1 MRGNMRE
8 KVKLLKNGLKI
19 GAAVAAM
26 ALAVCIGNK
35 SVAYADNTFGVDGG
49 VKWTITGDTL
59 KIEPAGD
66 ALESGC
72 TDGQMKNYECYPTAS
87 NANAN
92 KRPEWGGDAYNS
104 VTKIV
109 IDNGVKNIGE
119 KAFGSTYDK
128 YNNNIKTV
136 VIGKDV
142 ESIGSLA
149 FGNTAI
155 PDLTIYSNIS
165 KDKIDNMAFMSKT
178 ATPKELELK
187 VSKVNCYVDGVSSY
201 FKQFTNDDPLIEV
214 KNEGTYKKS
223 DVSIN
228 NFNIKI
234 ESDNL
239 LASGADVSILWA
251 GLSTSQMAE
260 ESERTL
266 SISPSQLALF
276 TDKSMDLTK
285 LKFFTL
291 SQTDDNA
298 PINKAKITIP
308 TPSDWKDHHDNI
320 KLYSY
325 KISDNNTLT
334 LNELAPEKISD
345 DNIIFTGEGFP
356 VDYVLYYNYNSNP
369 EYKVLIDTQ
378 YFDNEV
384 FYWGIAGG
392 SLTYGVPTKTDTTI
406 SEIITKFVAAN
417 TANSSGYTFDNNKLK
432 TFDLS
437 LTADGTAVTTV
448 PTNMRVKI
456 PLPDGWDS
464 ADVQVL
470 TLSSDGKI
478 EVVNSIT
485 VTSIGSKLY
494 VDFMPSHFSPYA
506 LYNAKAGTETTTAT
520 TTAAATTT
528 TAVNTTTRAN
538 TVSTTNS
545 NYNNN
550 STSYNGSGRYDNT
563 PKTGVKDFMWIA
575 IPVAVML
582 MGIGIVILGRRKQRS
597 IDE

>member
-1 MRGNMRE
+1 MRGNM
-8 KVKLLKNGLKI
+8 KDKFKSLKNGLKI

-26 ALAVCIGNK
+26 ALAVCVGNN
-35 SVAYADNTFGVDGG
+35 SVAYADDTYTVDGG
-49 VKWTITGDTL
+49 IKWTITGDTL
-59 KIEPAGD
+59 KIEAAGSD
-66 ALESGC
+66 SKDGYTSGEMKDYTKLTTDTYPSAAETDKAPWSKESSYS
-72 TDGQMKNYECYPTAS
+72 TV
-87 NANAN
+87 
-92 KRPEWGGDAYNS
+92 KRIEISDD
-104 VTKIV
+104 VTKIGDRAFGNFSGVKELDAVV
-109 IDNGVKNIGE
+109 IGSGVKNIGE
-119 KAFGSTYDK
+119 YSFANVKIDTLTVYTAQLTSSKGNSFLSKKDGGDINGTNDSLHNISQINCYPGISTY
-128 YNNNIKTV
+128 I
-136 VIGKDV
+136 IGTD
-142 ESIGSLA
+142 
-149 FGNTAI
+149 NTI
-155 PDLTIYSNIS
+155 PVT
-165 KDKIDNMAFMSKT
+165 
-178 ATPKELELK
+178 
-187 VSKVNCYVDGVSSY
+187 
-201 FKQFTNDDPLIEV
+201 
-214 KNEGTYKKS
+214 
-223 DVSIN
+223 

-239 LASGADVSILWA
+239 LASDADVSILWD
-251 GLSTSQMAE
+251 GLSESRSQKAE
-260 ESERTL
+260 EATL

-276 TDKSMDLTK
+276 TDKGMDLTK

-291 SQTDDNA
+291 SQTDDSA
-298 PINKAKITIP
+298 PINKAQITIP
-308 TPSDWKDHHDNI
+308 TPSGWKDNHSKI
-320 KLYSY
+320 ELYSY
-325 KISDNNTLT
+325 TISDNTLT
-334 LNELAPEKISD
+334 LNKLDSAISD
-345 DNIIFTGEGFP
+345 SNIVFTGEGFP
-356 VDYVLYYNYNSNP
+356 VNYVLYYNYNSNP

-384 FYWGIAGG
+384 YYWGIAGDNL
-392 SLTYGVPTKTDTTI
+392 SYGVPTKTDTTI

-432 TFDLS
+432 AFDLS

-470 TLSSDGKI
+470 TLSSDSKI

-494 VDFMPSHFSPYA
+494 VDFMPPHFSPYA

-582 MGIGIVILGRRKQRS
+582 MGTGIVILGRRKQRS

>member
-1 MRGNMRE
+1 MRSNMRE

-26 ALAVCIGNK
+26 ALAVCVGNK
-35 SVAYADNTFGVDGG
+35 SVAYAEDVSGDDGG
-49 VKWTITGDTL
+49 IKWTIKDDTL
-59 KIEPAGD
+59 TIEAKTD
-66 ALESGC
+66 A
-72 TDGQMKNYECYPTAS
+72 TDPGVMPDYPNLTTYGLDDGKAPWS
-87 NANAN
+87 T
-92 KRPEWGGDAYNS
+92 KTEYNN
-104 VTKIV
+104 VRKIV
-109 IDNGVKNIGE
+109 IADGVKHIGDR
-119 KAFGSTYDK
+119 AFGQLGGTAQRKELDK
-128 YNNNIKTV
+128 VI
-136 VIGKDV
+136 IGKDI
-142 ESIGSLA
+142 ESVGEYA
-149 FGNTAI
+149 
-155 PDLTIYSNIS
+155 
-165 KDKIDNMAFMSKT
+165 
-178 ATPKELELK
+178 
-187 VSKVNCYVDGVSSY
+187 
-201 FKQFTNDDPLIEV
+201 FTNNRIKDLEIYTTKNVSYNETSFNSSEMGKEYNQGTAVYYIENLYCYDGFS
-214 KNEGTYKKS
+214 KYFTDKES
-223 DVSIN
+223 SIN
-228 NFNIKI
+228 VTNFNIKI

-239 LASGADVSILWA
+239 LADKADVSIKWD
-251 GLSTSQMAE
+251 GLSTSQTAQKA
-260 ESERTL
+260 TL
-266 SISPSQLALF
+266 SISPSKLALF

-298 PINKAKITIP
+298 PINKAQITIP
-308 TPSDWKDHHDNI
+308 TPSGWKDNYKQI
-320 KLYSY
+320 ELYSY
-325 KISDNNTLT
+325 TISDNTLT
-334 LNELAPEKISD
+334 LNKLNSAISD
-345 DNIIFTGEGFP
+345 KDIIFTGEGFP
-356 VDYVLYYNYNSNP
+356 VNYVLYYDYNSNP
-369 EYKVLIDTQ
+369 EYKVFIDTQ

-392 SLTYGVPTKTDTTI
+392 SLTYGIPTKTDTTI

-432 TFDLS
+432 AFDLS
-437 LTADGTAVTTV
+437 LTADGTAVTTG

-494 VDFMPSHFSPYA
+494 VDFMPLHFSPYA

>member
-1 MRGNMRE
+1 MKD

-26 ALAVCIGNK
+26 ALAVCVGNK
-35 SVAYADNTFGVDGG
+35 SVAYADDVSGVDGG
-49 VKWTITGDTL
+49 IKWTIKDDTL
-59 KIEPAGD
+59 MIEAQTD
-66 ALESGC
+66 ATDSGVMPDYLNL
-72 TDGQMKNYECYPTAS
+72 TTYTGEDKAPWSKKTEYDNVS
-87 NANAN
+87 
-92 KRPEWGGDAYNS
+92 
-104 VTKIV
+104 KIV
-109 IDNGVKNIGE
+109 IADGVKHIGDR
-119 KAFGSTYDK
+119 AFGQLGGNDPRKALDK
-128 YNNNIKTV
+128 V

-142 ESIGSLA
+142 ESVGEYA
-149 FGNTAI
+149 
-155 PDLTIYSNIS
+155 
-165 KDKIDNMAFMSKT
+165 
-178 ATPKELELK
+178 
-187 VSKVNCYVDGVSSY
+187 
-201 FKQFTNDDPLIEV
+201 FTNNSIKDLEIYTTKNVSYNETSFKSSEMGKEYDQGTAVYNIENLYCYAGFSEYFTD
-214 KNEGTYKKS
+214 KNS
-223 DVSIN
+223 SIN
-228 NFNIKI
+228 VTNFNIKI

-239 LASGADVSILWA
+239 LADKADVGIKWD
-251 GLSTSQMAE
+251 GLSTSQTAQKA
-260 ESERTL
+260 TL
-266 SISPSQLALF
+266 SISPSKLALF

-298 PINKAKITIP
+298 PINKAQITIP
-308 TPSDWKDHHDNI
+308 TPSGWKDHHDKI
-320 KLYSY
+320 ELYSY
-325 KISDNNTLT
+325 T
-334 LNELAPEKISD
+334 ISD
-345 DNIIFTGEGFP
+345 DNTLELKKLDSAINDKDIIFTGEGFP
-356 VDYVLYYNYNSNP
+356 VNYVLYYNYNSNP

-392 SLTYGVPTKTDTTI
+392 SLTYGIPTKTDTTI

-470 TLSSDGKI
+470 TLSSDSKI

-485 VTSIGSKLY
+485 VTSIGLKLY

-545 NYNNN
+545 NYNNS

>member
-1 MRGNMRE
+1 MRSNMRE

-26 ALAVCIGNK
+26 ALAVCVGNK
-35 SVAYADNTFGVDGG
+35 SVAYAEDVSGDDGG
-49 VKWTITGDTL
+49 IKWTIKDDTL
-59 KIEPAGD
+59 TIEAKTD
-66 ALESGC
+66 A
-72 TDGQMKNYECYPTAS
+72 TDPGVMPDYPNLTTYGLDDGKAPWS
-87 NANAN
+87 T
-92 KRPEWGGDAYNS
+92 KTEYNN
-104 VTKIV
+104 VRKIV
-109 IDNGVKNIGE
+109 IADGVKHIGDR
-119 KAFGSTYDK
+119 AFGQLGGTAQRKELDK
-128 YNNNIKTV
+128 VI
-136 VIGKDV
+136 IGKDV
-142 ESIGSLA
+142 ESVGEYA
-149 FGNTAI
+149 
-155 PDLTIYSNIS
+155 
-165 KDKIDNMAFMSKT
+165 
-178 ATPKELELK
+178 
-187 VSKVNCYVDGVSSY
+187 
-201 FKQFTNDDPLIEV
+201 FTNNRIKDLEIYTTKNVSYNETSFKSSEMGKEYDQGTAVYNIENLYCYAGFSEYFTD
-214 KNEGTYKKS
+214 KNS
-223 DVSIN
+223 SIN
-228 NFNIKI
+228 VTNFNIKI

-239 LASGADVSILWA
+239 LADKADVGIKWD
-251 GLSTSQMAE
+251 GLSTSQTAQKA
-260 ESERTL
+260 TL

-356 VDYVLYYNYNSNP
+356 VNYVLYYNYNSNP

-392 SLTYGVPTKTDTTI
+392 SLTYGIPTKTDTTI

-494 VDFMPSHFSPYA
+494 VDFMPQHFSPYA

>member
-1 MRGNMRE
+1 MRSNM
-8 KVKLLKNGLKI
+8 KDKFKLFKNGLKI

-26 ALAVCIGNK
+26 ALAVCVGNK
-35 SVAYADNTFGVDGG
+35 SVAYADDVSGVDGG
-49 VKWTITGDTL
+49 IKWTIKDDTL
-59 KIEPAGD
+59 TIEAQTDATDSGVMPDYVNLTTYAGEEK
-66 ALESGC
+66 APWSKKTE
-72 TDGQMKNYECYPTAS
+72 
-87 NANAN
+87 
-92 KRPEWGGDAYNS
+92 YNNVS
-104 VTKIV
+104 KIV
-109 IDNGVKNIGE
+109 IADGVKHIGD
-119 KAFGSTYDK
+119 KAFGQLGGSDPRKALDK
-128 YNNNIKTV
+128 V

-142 ESIGSLA
+142 ESVGEYA
-149 FGNTAI
+149 
-155 PDLTIYSNIS
+155 
-165 KDKIDNMAFMSKT
+165 
-178 ATPKELELK
+178 
-187 VSKVNCYVDGVSSY
+187 
-201 FKQFTNDDPLIEV
+201 FTNNNIKDLEIYTTKNVSYKETSFKSSEVGKEYDQGTAVYNIE
-214 KNEGTYKKS
+214 NLYCYDGFSAYFTGKKS
-223 DVSIN
+223 GIN
-228 NFNIKI
+228 VTNFNIKI

-239 LASGADVSILWA
+239 LADKADVSIKWD
-251 GLSTSQMAE
+251 GLSTSQTAE
-260 ESERTL
+260 KATL
-266 SISPSQLALF
+266 SISPSKLALF

-291 SQTDDNA
+291 SQTDENA
-298 PINKAKITIP
+298 PINKAQITIP
-308 TPSDWKDHHDNI
+308 TPSDWKDNHDKI
-320 KLYSY
+320 ELYSY
-325 KISDNNTLT
+325 TISDNTLT
-334 LNELAPEKISD
+334 LNKLGSAISD
-345 DNIIFTGEGFP
+345 ANIVFTGEGFP
-356 VDYVLYYNYNSNP
+356 VNYVLYYNYNSNP

-392 SLTYGVPTKTDTTI
+392 SLTYGIPTKTDTTI

>member
-26 ALAVCIGNK
+26 ALAVCVGNK
-35 SVAYADNTFGVDGG
+35 SVAYADGTSGVDGG
-49 VKWTITGDTL
+49 VKWEIKDDTL
-59 KIEPAGD
+59 TIEAQTD
-66 ALESGC
+66 AADPGVMPDYLNLTTYGVGEGKAPWSKG
-72 TDGQMKNYECYPTAS
+72 TEYDNV
-87 NANAN
+87 
-92 KRPEWGGDAYNS
+92 R
-104 VTKIV
+104 KIV
-109 IDNGVKNIGE
+109 IADGVKHIGD
-119 KAFGSTYDK
+119 KAFGQWGGSAQRKELDK
-128 YNNNIKTV
+128 VI
-136 VIGKDV
+136 IGKDV
-142 ESIGSLA
+142 ESVGEYA
-149 FGNTAI
+149 
-155 PDLTIYSNIS
+155 
-165 KDKIDNMAFMSKT
+165 
-178 ATPKELELK
+178 
-187 VSKVNCYVDGVSSY
+187 
-201 FKQFTNDDPLIEV
+201 FTNNSIKDLEIYTTKNVSYNETSFKSSEMGKGYDQEPAVYSIENLYCYDGFSKYFTE
-214 KNEGTYKKS
+214 KNS
-223 DVSIN
+223 SIN
-228 NFNIKI
+228 VTNFNIKI

-239 LASGADVSILWA
+239 LADKADVSIKWD
-251 GLSTSQMAE
+251 GFSTSQTAE
-260 ESERTL
+260 ESTL
-266 SISPSQLALF
+266 SISPSKLALF
-276 TDKSMDLTK
+276 TDKGMDLTK

-291 SQTDDNA
+291 SQTDENA
-298 PINKAKITIP
+298 PISKAQITIP
-308 TPSDWKDHHDNI
+308 TPSDWKDNYKKI
-320 KLYSY
+320 ELYSY
-325 KISDNNTLT
+325 TISDDNTLT
-334 LNELAPEKISD
+334 LNKLDSAISD
-345 DNIIFTGEGFP
+345 DNIIFTGEEFP
-356 VDYVLYYNYNSNP
+356 VNYVLYYDYNSNP

-392 SLTYGVPTKTDTTI
+392 SLTYGIPTKTDTTI

>member
-1 MRGNMRE
+1 MRSNMKD

-26 ALAVCIGNK
+26 ALAVCVGNK
-35 SVAYADNTFGVDGG
+35 SVAYADDVSGVDGG
-49 VKWTITGDTL
+49 IKWTIKDDTL
-59 KIEPAGD
+59 MIEAQTD
-66 ALESGC
+66 ATDSGVMPDYLNL
-72 TDGQMKNYECYPTAS
+72 TTYTGEDKAPWSKKTEYDNVS
-87 NANAN
+87 
-92 KRPEWGGDAYNS
+92 
-104 VTKIV
+104 KIV
-109 IDNGVKNIGE
+109 IADGVKHIGDR
-119 KAFGSTYDK
+119 AFGQLGGNDPRKALDK
-128 YNNNIKTV
+128 V

-142 ESIGSLA
+142 ESVGEYA
-149 FGNTAI
+149 
-155 PDLTIYSNIS
+155 
-165 KDKIDNMAFMSKT
+165 
-178 ATPKELELK
+178 
-187 VSKVNCYVDGVSSY
+187 
-201 FKQFTNDDPLIEV
+201 FTNNSIKDLEIYTTKNVSYNETSFKSSEMGKEYDQGTAVYNIENLYCYAGFSEYFTD
-214 KNEGTYKKS
+214 KNS
-223 DVSIN
+223 SIN
-228 NFNIKI
+228 VTNFNIKI

-239 LASGADVSILWA
+239 LADKADVGIKWD
-251 GLSTSQMAE
+251 GLSTSQTAQKA
-260 ESERTL
+260 TL
-266 SISPSQLALF
+266 SISPSKLALF

-298 PINKAKITIP
+298 PINKAQITIP
-308 TPSDWKDHHDNI
+308 TPSGWKDHHDKI
-320 KLYSY
+320 ELYSY
-325 KISDNNTLT
+325 T
-334 LNELAPEKISD
+334 ISD
-345 DNIIFTGEGFP
+345 DNTLELKKLDSAINDKDIIFTGEGFP
-356 VDYVLYYNYNSNP
+356 VNYVLYYNYNSNP

-392 SLTYGVPTKTDTTI
+392 SLTYGIPTKTDTTI

-470 TLSSDGKI
+470 TLSSDSKI

-485 VTSIGSKLY
+485 VTSIGLKLY

-545 NYNNN
+545 NYNNS

>member
-1 MRGNMRE
+1 MRE

-26 ALAVCIGNK
+26 ALAVCVGNK
-35 SVAYADNTFGVDGG
+35 SVAYADDPSGVDGG

-66 ALESGC
+66 GLVSGY
-72 TDGQMKNYECYPTAS
+72 TDGEMKDYTCYPTAS
-87 NANAN
+87 DANAN
-92 KRPEWGGDAYNS
+92 ERPKWGGAAYDS

-109 IDNGVKNIGE
+109 IADGVKNIGA
-119 KAFGSTYDK
+119 KAFGSTYAN
-128 YNNNIKTV
+128 YNKKITTV

-178 ATPKELELK
+178 DAQNKLELK
-187 VSKVNCYVDGVSSY
+187 VSKVNCYVDGVSLY
-201 FKQFTNDDPLIEV
+201 FKQFTNDDPLITV
-214 KNEGTYKKS
+214 SEGTYKKS

-239 LASGADVSILWA
+239 LADKADVSIKWD
-251 GLSTSQMAE
+251 GFSTSQTAE
-260 ESERTL
+260 ESTL
-266 SISPSQLALF
+266 SISPSKLALF
-276 TDKSMDLTK
+276 TDKGMDLTK

-291 SQTDDNA
+291 SQTDDKA
-298 PINKAKITIP
+298 PINKAQITIP
-308 TPSDWKDHHDNI
+308 TPSDWKDHHDKI
-320 KLYSY
+320 ELYSY
-325 KISDNNTLT
+325 TISDDNTLT
-334 LNELAPEKISD
+334 LNKLDSAISEISD
-345 DNIIFTGEGFP
+345 KDIIFTGEGFP
-356 VDYVLYYNYNSNP
+356 VNYVLYYNYNSNP

-392 SLTYGVPTKTDTTI
+392 SLTYGIPTKTDTTI

-432 TFDLS
+432 AFDLS

-470 TLSSDGKI
+470 TLSSDSKI

-494 VDFMPSHFSPYA
+494 VDFMPTHFSPYA

-528 TAVNTTTRAN
+528 TAVNPTTRAN

>member
-1 MRGNMRE
+1 MRSNMKD

-26 ALAVCIGNK
+26 ALAVCVGNK
-35 SVAYADNTFGVDGG
+35 SVAYADDVSGVDGG
-49 VKWTITGDTL
+49 IKWTIKDDTL
-59 KIEPAGD
+59 MIEAQTD
-66 ALESGC
+66 AADSGVMPDYLNL
-72 TDGQMKNYECYPTAS
+72 TTYTGEDKAPWSKKTE
-87 NANAN
+87 
-92 KRPEWGGDAYNS
+92 YNNVS
-104 VTKIV
+104 KIV
-109 IDNGVKNIGE
+109 IADGVKHIGDR
-119 KAFGSTYDK
+119 AFGQLGGNAQRKALDK
-128 YNNNIKTV
+128 VI
-136 VIGKDV
+136 IGKDV
-142 ESIGSLA
+142 ESVGEYA
-149 FGNTAI
+149 
-155 PDLTIYSNIS
+155 
-165 KDKIDNMAFMSKT
+165 
-178 ATPKELELK
+178 
-187 VSKVNCYVDGVSSY
+187 
-201 FKQFTNDDPLIEV
+201 FTNNSIKDLEIYTT
-214 KNEGTYKKS
+214 KNVSYNETSFKSSEMGKEYDQGTAVYNIGNLYCYDGFSKYFTDKKS
-223 DVSIN
+223 SIN
-228 NFNIKI
+228 VTNFNIKI

-239 LASGADVSILWA
+239 LADKADVSIKWD
-251 GLSTSQMAE
+251 GLSTSQTAE
-260 ESERTL
+260 KATL
-266 SISPSQLALF
+266 SISPSKLALF

-291 SQTDDNA
+291 SQTDENA
-298 PINKAKITIP
+298 PINKAQITIP
-308 TPSDWKDHHDNI
+308 TPSGWKDNYNKI
-320 KLYSY
+320 ELYSY
-325 KISDNNTLT
+325 KISDNNLT
-334 LNELAPEKISD
+334 LNKLTSEIKD
-345 DNIIFTGEGFP
+345 DYIIFNGEGFP

-392 SLTYGVPTKTDTTI
+392 SFTYGIPTKTDTTI

-470 TLSSDGKI
+470 TLSSDSKI

>member
-1 MRGNMRE
+1 MRE

-26 ALAVCIGNK
+26 ALAVCVGNK

-178 ATPKELELK
+178 DTTDVLELK
-187 VSKVNCYVDGVSSY
+187 VSKVNCYVDGVSLY
-201 FKQFTNDDPLIEV
+201 FKQFTNDDPLITV
-214 KNEGTYKKS
+214 SEGKYKKS

-239 LASGADVSILWA
+239 LASDADVSILWDRD
-251 GLSTSQMAE
+251 GLSTSQTAE
-260 ESERTL
+260 ESTL
-266 SISPSQLALF
+266 SISPSQIPLF
-276 TDKSMDLTK
+276 TDKGMDLTK

-298 PINKAKITIP
+298 PINKAQITIP
-308 TPSDWKDHHDNI
+308 TPSGWKDNYKQI
-320 KLYSY
+320 ELYSY
-325 KISDNNTLT
+325 TISDNTLT
-334 LNELAPEKISD
+334 LNKLNSAISD
-345 DNIIFTGEGFP
+345 KDIIFTGEGFP
-356 VDYVLYYNYNSNP
+356 VNYVLYYDYNSNP

-392 SLTYGVPTKTDTTI
+392 SLTYGIPTKTDTTI

>member
-1 MRGNMRE
+1 MRE

-26 ALAVCIGNK
+26 ALAVCVGNK
-35 SVAYADNTFGVDGG
+35 SVAYADDTYTVDGG
-49 VKWTITGDTL
+49 IKWTITGDTL
-59 KIEPAGD
+59 KIEAAGD
-66 ALESGC
+66 KLQSGD
-72 TDGQMKNYECYPTAS
+72 TNGVMNNYEKFTSDDNSSDKAPWS
-87 NANAN
+87 KDANYDKV
-92 KRPEWGGDAYNS
+92 KRIEISDDVS
-104 VTKIV
+104 V
-109 IDNGVKNIGE
+109 IGNR
-119 KAFGSTYDK
+119 AFGGLTGSKELDA
-128 YNNNIKTV
+128 V
-136 VIGKDV
+136 VIGSGVK
-142 ESIGSLA
+142 SIGQYA
-149 FGNTAI
+149 FANTKI
-155 PDLTIYSNIS
+155 NELTVYTSDMTCNENSFISKKDGTSEITDGSAESVHNIS
-165 KDKIDNMAFMSKT
+165 QI
-178 ATPKELELK
+178 
-187 VSKVNCYVDGVSSY
+187 NCYPGISTY
-201 FKQFTNDDPLIEV
+201 II
-214 KNEGTYKKS
+214 GT
-223 DVSIN
+223 DNTIPVT

-239 LASGADVSILWA
+239 LASDADVSILWD
-251 GLSTSQMAE
+251 GLSESRSQKAE
-260 ESERTL
+260 EATL

-276 TDKSMDLTK
+276 TDKGMDLTK

-291 SQTDDNA
+291 SQTDDSA
-298 PINKAKITIP
+298 PINKAQITIP
-308 TPSDWKDHHDNI
+308 TPSGWKDNHSKI
-320 KLYSY
+320 ELYSY
-325 KISDNNTLT
+325 TISDNTLT
-334 LNELAPEKISD
+334 LNKLDSAISD
-345 DNIIFTGEGFP
+345 SNIVFTGEGFP
-356 VDYVLYYNYNSNP
+356 VNYVLYYNYNSNP

-384 FYWGIAGG
+384 YYWGIAGDNL
-392 SLTYGVPTKTDTTI
+392 SYGVPTKTDTTI

-432 TFDLS
+432 AFDLS

-456 PLPDGWDS
+456 PLPDGWNS

-470 TLSSDGKI
+470 TLSSDSKI

-494 VDFMPSHFSPYA
+494 VDFMPPHFSPYA
-506 LYNAKAGTETTTAT
+506 LYNAKAGTETTTTAT

-545 NYNNN
+545 NYNNNN

-582 MGIGIVILGRRKQRS
+582 MGTGIVILGRRKQRS

>member
-26 ALAVCIGNK
+26 ALAVCVGNK
-35 SVAYADNTFGVDGG
+35 SVAYADGTSGVDGG
-49 VKWTITGDTL
+49 VKWEITGDTL

-66 ALESGC
+66 DDKESGYD
-72 TDGQMKNYECYPTAS
+72 DGKMKDYSCYPTAS
-87 NANAN
+87 DANAN
-92 KRPEWGGDAYNS
+92 ERPEWGGVAYDS

-109 IDNGVKNIGE
+109 IADGVKNIGA
-119 KAFGSTYDK
+119 KAFGSTYAN
-128 YNNNIKTV
+128 YNKKITTV

-178 ATPKELELK
+178 ATQDELELK
-187 VSKVNCYVDGVSSY
+187 VSKVNCYVDGVSLY
-201 FKQFTNDDPLIEV
+201 FKQFTNDDPLITV
-214 KNEGTYKKS
+214 SEGKYKKS

-239 LASGADVSILWA
+239 LASDADVSILWDRD
-251 GLSTSQMAE
+251 GLSTSQTAE
-260 ESERTL
+260 ESTL
-266 SISPSQLALF
+266 SISPSKLALF
-276 TDKSMDLTK
+276 TDKGMDLTK

-298 PINKAKITIP
+298 PINKAQITIP
-308 TPSDWKDHHDNI
+308 TPSGWKDHHDKI
-320 KLYSY
+320 ELYSY
-325 KISDNNTLT
+325 T
-334 LNELAPEKISD
+334 ISD
-345 DNIIFTGEGFP
+345 DNTLELKKLDSAINDKDIIFTGEGFP
-356 VDYVLYYNYNSNP
+356 VNYILYYNYNSNP

-392 SLTYGVPTKTDTTI
+392 SLTYGIPTKTDTTI

-470 TLSSDGKI
+470 TLSSDSKI

-545 NYNNN
+545 NYNNS